1 MTSGHG
7 FKAKYD
13 YLEIL
18 VEKEG
23 DQWLLTLDDRKH
35 DERVTHERR
44 FNSSQ
49 EAQREALAFA
59 ENHISVKHNDTLLQS
74 RRVMWSEY

>member
-18 VEKEG
+18 VEKDG

-35 DERVTHERR
+35 DERVTHEHR

-49 EAQREALAFA
+49 EAQREALTFA

-74 RRVMWSEY
+74 RRVQWSEY